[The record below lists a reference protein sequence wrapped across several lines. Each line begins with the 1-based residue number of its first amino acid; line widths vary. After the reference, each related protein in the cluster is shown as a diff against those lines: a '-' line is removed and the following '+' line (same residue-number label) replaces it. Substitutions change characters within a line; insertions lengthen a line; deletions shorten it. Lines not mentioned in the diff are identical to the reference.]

1 MIRKIHKS
9 ILILI
14 FGLPIA
20 LIVCISAFIDYNIR
34 LLIEIL
40 DSMTKGMKLK

>member
-1 MIRKIHKS
+1 MIRKIYKA

-14 FGLPIA
+14 FGLPLA
-20 LIVCISAFIDYNIR
+20 LIVCISVFIDYNIR

-40 DSMTKGMKLK
+40 DSMTK